1 MSKKWKQESVDISLI
16 DEAGVNANQM
26 SQEAF
31 ERLKENIKL
40 TGGLSSAIGCY
51 RKTDTGRFVIISG
64 HHRYRACEQ
73 LRFKEVP
80 VIYAEE
86 SDLTKDE
93 IIALQLSHNS
103 LHGEDNKG
111 ILKRLFDEISSIE
124 FKQAAFV
131 DVNEIQPI
139 TLDSIS
145 LNIEKEQFSVS
156 VILYRKGYEDLKS
169 LLGLVEEKKQNS
181 DIVLLADGEKNE
193 DEFLAL
199 STALRNRY
207 EIKSPNVQF
216 SKLLE
221 LARKQMEA
229 ETNGS
234 ETQEIPRIGPRYP
247 MDDSCMRQ
255 IQQVLESVDT
265 DADKIS
271 RLQEIILKDVQ
282 EATLGC
288 KDALKY

>member
-1 MSKKWKQESVDISLI
+1 MSKWKQESVDITLI
-16 DEAGVNANQM
+16 DEASANANQM

-31 ERLKENIKL
+31 DRLKDNIKM

-51 RKTDTGRFVIISG
+51 RKSDTGRFVIISG
-64 HHRYRACEQ
+64 HHRYRACVQ

-111 ILKRLFDEISSIE
+111 ILKRMFEEISSVE

-139 TLDSIS
+139 SLDSIS
-145 LNIEKEQFSVS
+145 LNIEKEQFSIS
-156 VILYRKGYEDLKS
+156 LILYRKGYEDLKEI
-169 LLGLVEEKKQNS
+169 LGLVEEKKQTS
-181 DIVLLADGEKNE
+181 DIVLLADGEENE

-199 STALRNRY
+199 TTALRNRY
-207 EIKSPNVQF
+207 DIKSPNVQF
-216 SKLLE
+216 AKLLE
-221 LARKQMEA
+221 LAKKQMEA
-229 ETNGS
+229 DNTSNEK
-234 ETQEIPRIGPRYP
+234 Q
-247 MDDSCMRQ
+247 
-255 IQQVLESVDT
+255 
-265 DADKIS
+265 DK
-271 RLQEIILKDVQ
+271 L
-282 EATLGC
+282 
-288 KDALKY
+288 